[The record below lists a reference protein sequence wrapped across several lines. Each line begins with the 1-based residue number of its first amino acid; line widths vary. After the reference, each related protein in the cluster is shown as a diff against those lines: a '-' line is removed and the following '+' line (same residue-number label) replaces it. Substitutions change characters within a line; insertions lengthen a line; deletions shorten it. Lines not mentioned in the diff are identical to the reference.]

1 VISITG
7 NKMSDKH
14 LSTTALAKS
23 LGKESKELFILL
35 AQGGWIIKVDSHWQ
49 LTEKGKFE
57 GGIYM
62 NHPKY
67 GEYIAWPEVIKNHPL
82 LKLLPEAPLSATH
95 IGQKWEMPAR
105 LVNLVLAERGLIKKY
120 LHGWL
125 LTDKGADLGGQQ
137 HEAEQSGIPYV
148 TWPESLLQ
156 ESWVE
161 IYLSQVHAKDLQS
174 PFRSLD
180 GHLVESQIQLRVDN
194 WLYLA
199 GVPHAHHYPIEIDN
213 KKVTADFYLPQQAL
227 CLESWADS
235 QTKSTAESIM
245 EDLDKQ
251 KYYRD
256 FPISFIEI
264 GDESITQLDERLARE
279 LFKRGTAVY

>member
-1 VISITG
+1 
-7 NKMSDKH
+7 MSDKH

-23 LGKESKELFILL
+23 LNKESKELFILL
-35 AQGGWIIKVDSHWQ
+35 AQGGWIIKVDGHWQ

-57 GGIYM
+57 GGIYI

-67 GEYIAWPEVIKNHPL
+67 GEYIAWPDTVKNHPL

-95 IGQKWEMPAR
+95 LGQKWELPAR
-105 LVNLVLAERGLIKKY
+105 LVNLILAERGLIKKY

-156 ESWVE
+156 ENWVE
-161 IYLSQVHAKDLQS
+161 FYLSQIHGKNLQS

-180 GHLVESQIQLRVDN
+180 GHLVESQIQLRIDN

-199 GVPHAHHYPIEIDN
+199 GIPHAHLYTIEIDN
-213 KKVTADFYLPQQAL
+213 KKVTADFYLPNQVL

-235 QTKSTAESIM
+235 QSKSIAQSIM

-256 FPISFIEI
+256 FPIAFIEI
-264 GDESITQLDERLARE
+264 GEQSITQLDERLARE
-279 LFKRGTAVY
+279 LLKRGTAVY

>member
-1 VISITG
+1 
-7 NKMSDKH
+7 MSDKH

-23 LGKESKELFILL
+23 IAKESRELFILL
-35 AQGGWIIKVDSHWQ
+35 SQAGWIHKVEGHWH

-57 GGIYM
+57 GGIYI

-67 GEYIAWPEVIKNHPL
+67 GEYIGWPESVKNHPL

-95 IGQKWEMPAR
+95 IGQKWDMPAR
-105 LVNLVLAERGLIKKY
+105 FVNLILAERGLIKKY

-137 HEAEQSGIPYV
+137 HESEQSGIPYV

-156 ESWVE
+156 ESWVDL
-161 IYLSQVHAKDLQS
+161 YLGQIHAKNLS
-174 PFRSLD
+174 HPYRTLD
-180 GHLVESQIQLRVDN
+180 GHRVESLVQLRVDN

-199 GVPHAHHYPIEIDN
+199 GIPHAHHYPIELEN
-213 KKVTADFYLPQQAL
+213 KKLVADFYLPQQAL

-235 QTKSTAESIM
+235 ESKSTAQSIM

-256 FPISFIEI
+256 FPVAFIEI
-264 GDESITQLDERLARE
+264 IDEPITQLDERLTRE
-279 LFKRGTAVY
+279 LLKRGTAVY

>member
-1 VISITG
+1 
-7 NKMSDKH
+7 MSDKH
-14 LSTTALAKS
+14 LSTTALAKT
-23 LGKESKELFILL
+23 LNKERKQLFILL
-35 AQGGWIIKVDSHWQ
+35 AQGGWINKVEGHWQ

-57 GGIYM
+57 GGIYL

-67 GEYIAWPEVIKNHPL
+67 GEYIAWPETIKNHPL

-95 IGQKWEMPAR
+95 LGQKWELPAR

-125 LTDKGADLGGQQ
+125 LTDKGAELGGQQ

-148 TWPESLLQ
+148 TWPESVLQ
-156 ESWVE
+156 ENWVE
-161 IYLSQVHAKDLQS
+161 FYLSQLHAKNLTS
-174 PFRSLD
+174 PFRALD
-180 GHLVESQIQLRVDN
+180 GHRVESQVQLRVDN

-199 GVPHAHHYPIEIDN
+199 GIPHAYHYPIEVDTQ
-213 KKVTADFYLPQQAL
+213 KTTADFYLPQQAL

-235 QTKSTAESIM
+235 QTQSITESIV

-256 FPISFIEI
+256 YPIAFIEI
-264 GDESITQLDERLARE
+264 GDETIAQLDERLARE
-279 LFKRGTAVY
+279 LLKRGTAVY